1 MTSASSATGFRRR
14 ATPRSTYLPVLRSLR
29 RRPRDVAV
37 SIPRQLPRTA
47 GREGLFSPT
56 LGQLRGRYRHRASPG
71 ICYIGGRG
79 VREGTGDMACSQ
91 CISAKFIGN
100 GRHHLPDSAGF

>member
-14 ATPRSTYLPVLRSLR
+14 ATHRSTYLPVLR
-29 RRPRDVAV
+29 RDVAV
-37 SIPRQLPRTA
+37 SIPHQVPRTA

-56 LGQLRGRYRHRASPG
+56 LGQLPGRYRHRADPG
-71 ICYIGGRG
+71 ICYIGERG

-100 GRHHLPDSAGF
+100 GRHHVPYSAGF